1 MLKVCEE
8 CGLQVSDK
16 AIACP
21 HCGFP
26 IKPEILSKKTKY
38 KANRRKRLPNGFGQI
53 SEIKNRNLRK
63 PFRAMICVGK
73 TETGHPISKPLKP
86 ISYFSTY
93 NEAYAALVE
102 YNKNPYDLNKE
113 MTVQELYDQ
122 WSVDYLASLKSASSK
137 CATKRAWKYCRA
149 VYDMRVI
156 DIRIRHIKG
165 CMEKGTISDDLPETP
180 DPRTQNN
187 IKTIFNLMF
196 DYALEYELVDRNY
209 SRSFT
214 LSEELVKEI
223 QSTKEGH
230 IPFTSDEMT
239 TLWNNVENII
249 GVDMILIQCYS
260 GWRPQELY
268 KLKVSDVNVEDM
280 SFVGGMKTEAGT
292 NRKVPIHSKTQE
304 LVRKRYNQAIAMKSD
319 FLFTDNGKPFR
330 YDMYHALFKQIKTD
344 LNLDEHHRPHDG
356 RTHFVTTAKKYHVDE
371 YAIKYIVGHK
381 INDLTEKTY
390 TKRKFE
396 WLRSEI
402 EKIKE

>member
-1 MLKVCEE
+1 
-8 CGLQVSDK
+8 
-16 AIACP
+16 
-21 HCGFP
+21 
-26 IKPEILSKKTKY
+26 
-38 KANRRKRLPNGFGQI
+38 
-53 SEIKNRNLRK
+53 
-63 PFRAMICVGK
+63 MICVGK

>member
-1 MLKVCEE
+1 MLTTCEE

-26 IKPEILSKKTKY
+26 IKPEILAKTTKY
-38 KANRRKRLPNGFGQI
+38 KPNRRKRLPNGFGQI
-53 SEIKNRNLRK
+53 SEIKNRNLRN
-63 PFRAMICVGK
+63 PFRAMVCIGK
-73 TETGHPISKPLKP
+73 TDTGRPISKPLKP

-93 NEAYAALVE
+93 NEAYTALVE

-113 MTVQELYDQ
+113 MTVQELYEQ
-122 WSVDYLASLKSASSK
+122 WSVEYLKTLKSASSI

-149 VYDMRVI
+149 VYEMRAI

-165 CMEKGTISDDLPETP
+165 CMEKGTISDDSNITP
-180 DPRTQNN
+180 DSRTQNV

-196 DYALEYELVDRNY
+196 DYALEYELVDKNY

-223 QSTKEGH
+223 QSTQNGH
-230 IPFTSDEMT
+230 IPFTDEEMS
-239 TLWNNVENII
+239 TLWSNVKNVT

-260 GWRPQELY
+260 GWRPKELY
-268 KLKVSDVNVEDM
+268 MLKTSDVNLEEM
-280 SFVGGMKTEAGT
+280 FFTGGMKTEAGT
-292 NRKVPIHSKTQE
+292 NRKVPIHSKIQE
-304 LVRKRYNQAIAMKSD
+304 LVRTRYEQAVANNYE
-319 FLFTDNGKPFR
+319 FLFTDNGKSFR
-330 YDMYHALFKQIKTD
+330 YDIFHAMFTQIKET
-344 LNLDEHHRPHDG
+344 LRLGQNHRPHDG
-356 RTHFVTTAKKYHVDE
+356 RTHFVTMAKKHNVDE

-381 INDLTEKTY
+381 VNDITEKTY
-390 TKRKFE
+390 TKREFE
-396 WLRSEI
+396 WLRAEM